1 MQIGFF
7 AVGIGP
13 SADPELLALAARAIE
28 QCGFH
33 SLWTGEHVVLVSQ
46 YASKYP
52 YTQDGRMPL
61 PNTKVD
67 FLDPFATLTFAAAH
81 HPPGHRHLSG
91 TRAQAGCVGKTG
103 GKPR

>member
-13 SADPELLALAARAIE
+13 SANPELLALTARTVE

-33 SLWTGEHVVLVSQ
+33 SLWTGKHVVLVSQ

-52 YTQDGRMPL
+52 
-61 PNTKVD
+61 
-67 FLDPFATLTFAAAH
+67 
-81 HPPGHRHLSG
+81 
-91 TRAQAGCVGKTG
+91 
-103 GKPR
+103 